1 MLGAIAG
8 DIIGSIYEKK
18 PLKTTEFPL
27 FSDNST
33 FTDDTVM
40 TIAVAES
47 LLFGESY
54 ETTFKK
60 WGNKYPNAGYGST
73 FKKWLR
79 GEISGAYNSW
89 GNGGAMRVSPIGYLN
104 LSLEEILKEAEKSAS
119 VTHNH
124 PEGIKGAKAIAV
136 SIHLALKGHSKEEI
150 KDFNSATI
158 GYDMNRTVEAIR
170 PNYLFDVSSQGSVP
184 ESIICFLEAESVE
197 DAIRKA
203 VSLGGDSDTMAS
215 IAGAIAEAFYKK
227 VSSDISEEI
236 PKRLPQEILDIWLQF
251 EEKYM

>member
-27 FSDNST
+27 FSEHST

-54 ETTFKK
+54 ETTFKR

-89 GNGGAMRVSPIGYLN
+89 GNGGAMRVSPIGYLK
-104 LSLEEILKEAEKSAS
+104 LSLEKILQEAKKSAAI
-119 VTHNH
+119 THNH
-124 PEGIKGAKAIAV
+124 PEGIKGAKAVAG
-136 SIHLALKGHSKEEI
+136 SIHLALNGHSKEEI
-150 KDFNSATI
+150 KNFTI
-158 GYDMNRTVEAIR
+158 SRKG
-170 PNYLFDVSSQGSVP
+170 GSGVRV
-184 ESIICFLEAESVE
+184 IFH
-197 DAIRKA
+197 
-203 VSLGGDSDTMAS
+203 
-215 IAGAIAEAFYKK
+215 
-227 VSSDISEEI
+227 I
-236 PKRLPQEILDIWLQF
+236 PKHYIVV
-251 EEKYM
+251 K

>member
-18 PLKTTEFPL
+18 PLKTTKFPL
-27 FSDNST
+27 FSENST

-73 FKKWLR
+73 FKKWLK
-79 GEISGAYNSW
+79 GEIAGAYNSW
-89 GNGGAMRVSPIGYLN
+89 GNGGAMRVSPIGYLSLN
-104 LSLEEILKEAEKSAS
+104 LKEILEEAEKSAS

-124 PEGIKGAKAIAV
+124 PEGIKGAKAVAG

-150 KDFNSATI
+150 KAFNVSTI
-158 GYDMNRTVEAIR
+158 GYDMKRTIDDIR
-170 PNYLFDVSSQGSVP
+170 PNYKFDVSSQGSVP
-184 ESIICFLEAESVE
+184 ESIICFLEAKNVE

-215 IAGAIAEAFYKK
+215 IAGAIAEAFYKNI
-227 VSSDISEEI
+227 SSEISTEV
-236 PKRLPQEILDIWLQF
+236 PKRLPKEILDIWSKF
-251 EEKYM
+251 EEKYY